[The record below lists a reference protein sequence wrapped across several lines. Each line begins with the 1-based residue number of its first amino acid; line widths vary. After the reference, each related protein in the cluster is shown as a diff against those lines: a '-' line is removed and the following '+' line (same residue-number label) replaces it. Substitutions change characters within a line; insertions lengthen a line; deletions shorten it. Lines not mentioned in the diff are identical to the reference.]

1 MSKRILFF
9 YLTEGSGHH
18 GAALAVKRAMQVMD
32 PGLVSAEYDSFK
44 YASPLLAKI
53 VLKTYL
59 GVLKTT
65 PGLWEWMYDN
75 PRFKD
80 RTSGIRDRLNRKSA
94 VRLESLLNEHRPEA
108 IVCTQA
114 FSCGVMAD
122 YKMRTGA
129 TVPLVGII
137 TDYVAHRYWAHG
149 QVNLY
154 CVPTEATRKAL
165 IAGGVSPEKVL
176 VTGIPVDPVY
186 KEEPNRAALCDKLG
200 LRRDT
205 TKLLIM
211 GGSQGLGPFRTILK
225 RLNKIRRPIEVMIL
239 AGMHAKVRKRLDEL
253 KPRLVHPTHIY
264 GFAKNVHEL
273 MSVADLAVT
282 KPGGMTTAE
291 ALVKRLPM
299 IIINPIPG
307 QEMRNTEFL
316 LKSRVAVRAETI
328 YDLPPLIEQLLSR
341 PDKLAAMRAGC
352 EPLRHPDSA
361 RDIAQAVLRLTQ

>member
-18 GAALAVKRAMQVMD
+18 GAALAVKRGMQALD

-59 GVLKTT
+59 GVLKTA

-75 PRFKD
+75 PGFKK
-80 RTSGIRDRLNRKSA
+80 RTSGIHDRLNRKNA
-94 VRLESLLNEHRPEA
+94 ARLESLLKEFRPDA
-108 IVCTQA
+108 IVSTQA

-122 YKMRTGA
+122 YKMRTGS
-129 TVPLVGII
+129 TLPLVGVI

-165 IAGGVSPEKVL
+165 ITGGVSPEKVR

-225 RLNKIRRPIEVMIL
+225 RLNKIRRPIEIMIL
-239 AGMHAKVRKRLDEL
+239 AGMHEKVRERLEEL
-253 KPRLVHPTHIY
+253 RPRLVHPTHIY
-264 GFAKNVHEL
+264 GFVKNVHEL
-273 MSVADLAVT
+273 MTVADLAVT
-282 KPGGMTTAE
+282 KPGGMTTSE

-316 LKSRVAVRAETI
+316 LKSRVALQAETI

-361 RDIAQAVLRLTQ
+361 HDIAQAVLRLTQ

>member
-18 GAALAVKRAMQVMD
+18 GAALAVKQGMQALD

-75 PRFKD
+75 PDFKK

-94 VRLESLLNEHRPEA
+94 ARLESLLNEFRPDA

-114 FSCGVMAD
+114 FSCGV
-122 YKMRTGA
+122 G
-129 TVPLVGII
+129 VI

-149 QVNLY
+149 QISLY

-176 VTGIPVDPVY
+176 VTGIPVDPIY
-186 KEEPNRAALCDKLG
+186 KEEPNRAALCAKLG

-225 RLNKIRRPIEVMIL
+225 RLNKIRRPLEVMIL
-239 AGMHAKVRKRLDEL
+239 AGMHERVRERLEEL
-253 KPRLVHPTHIY
+253 RPRLVHPTHIY
-264 GFAKNVHEL
+264 GFVKNVHEL

-282 KPGGMTTAE
+282 KPGGMTTSE

-316 LKSRVAVRAETI
+316 LKARVAVQAETI
-328 YDLPPLIEQLLSR
+328 YDLPPLIEQLLAR

>member
-18 GAALAVKRAMQVMD
+18 AAALAVKRAMQVIH
-32 PGLVSAEYDSFK
+32 PPLVSAEYDSFK

-75 PRFKD
+75 PRFKE
-80 RTSGIRDRLNRKSA
+80 RTSGIRDRLNRKNA
-94 VRLESLLNEHRPEA
+94 ARLESLLQEFRPDA

-129 TVPLVGII
+129 KMPLIGIV

-154 CVPTEATRKAL
+154 CVPTEATGKAL

-186 KEEPNRAALCDKLG
+186 KEEPNRGALCDKLG
-200 LRRDT
+200 FRRDT
-205 TKLLIM
+205 TKLLILF
-211 GGSQGLGPFRTILK
+211 S
-225 RLNKIRRPIEVMIL
+225 RPLELIIL
-239 AGMHAKVRKRLDEL
+239 AGMHAKVRERIEEL
-253 KPRLVHPTHIY
+253 RPSLVHPTHIL
-264 GFAKNVHEL
+264 GFVKNVHEL
-273 MSVADLAVT
+273 MSVADIAVT

-316 LKSRVAVRAETI
+316 LNARVAVRAETI
-328 YDLPPLIEQLLSR
+328 YDLPPLIEQLLAR
-341 PDKLAAMRAGC
+341 PDKLAAMRGRC
-352 EPLRHPDSA
+352 DPLRHPDSGN
-361 RDIAQAVLRLTQ
+361 DIAQAVFRLIP